1 MLINTLKKTL
11 KLNSEYNFLEALANG
26 DDKLIYIIYKKNFPN
41 IKNFIIANKGQVQDA
56 EDIFQKGLM
65 QLSVRYRKKKFEI
78 SSSFEAYFYTVCKN
92 LWRRELNKKKIRV
105 TDDKIK
111 ELVNI
116 EHDNALALIEMKRQ
130 ELFIEKLNLISQNC
144 KKILDLYFSR
154 ISYSEI
160 VKLTNYDSENV
171 VRQRVFKCKK
181 HLTKL
186 IIEDNKFSFL
196 KE

>member
-1 MLINTLKKTL
+1 M
-11 KLNSEYNFLEALANG
+11 NSEYNFLEALANG
-26 DDKLIYIIYKKNFPN
+26 DDKLIYIIYKNNFPN
-41 IKNFIIANKGQVQDA
+41 IKNFIIANKGQIQDA

-105 TDDKIK
+105 TDDKVK

-116 EHDNALALIEMKRQ
+116 EHDSALALIEMKRQ

-144 KKILDLYFSR
+144 KKILDLYFSK

-160 VKLTNYDSENV
+160 LKLTNYDSENV

-186 IIEDNKFSFL
+186 IIEDHKFSYL
-196 KE
+196 KR